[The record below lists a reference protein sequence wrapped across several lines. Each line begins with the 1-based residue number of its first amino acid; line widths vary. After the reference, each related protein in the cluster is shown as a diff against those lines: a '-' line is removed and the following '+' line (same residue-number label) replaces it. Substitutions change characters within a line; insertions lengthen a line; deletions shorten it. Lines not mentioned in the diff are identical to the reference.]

1 MNKIFSNNN
10 YIKKFYYF
18 IWKNIINNSFDNY
31 FLSNCNIYNGSFPFP
46 FPFFS

>member
-31 FLSNCNIYNGSFPFP
+31 FLSNCNIYNGSFPF
-46 FPFFS
+46 FS